1 MPTVERLPAASLP
14 DLPLRSRL
22 YGSRSRVRRFRWE
35 LAAGGRP
42 LVRWFPRSWFTDP
55 LALVDICSPWEAAWC
70 TRHLSEQFRGRGAV
84 VELGPWLGSITAGIA
99 RGLRRRAAPYR
110 TTIHTYDLFVFDDI
124 EERIVDLPIA
134 GMLHDGED
142 FLDLYLDR
150 LGDLAATVEPHRGD
164 VLDAR
169 WSSDAPIEFL
179 FDDVAKTW
187 EIWNHV
193 VDTFHRRL
201 LVGGTVV
208 EQDWAHACTPWI
220 HLWHHRWR
228 DHLTPIG
235 QVPNAG
241 SVAFRLD
248 RELPEDA
255 FEPTSMHDYPDDE
268 VEAAFDWAAA
278 LVDPERR
285 PNVRA
290 ALVQLH
296 TLHGDL
302 DTASRI
308 CVRELAESRISSE
321 LVDVA
326 LPVLADR
333 LAVEAGRPGQLGDPS
348 AAL

>member
-1 MPTVERLPAASLP
+1 MHPSPVGAVP
-14 DLPLRSRL
+14 
-22 YGSRSRVRRFRWE
+22 
-35 LAAGGRP
+35 RP
-42 LVRWFPRSWFTDP
+42 
-55 LALVDICSPWEAAWC
+55 
-70 TRHLSEQFRGRGAV
+70 RGRRRTRTV
-84 VELGPWLGSITAGIA
+84 A
-99 RGLRRRAAPYR
+99 RVDHRRDRQRAAPQR
-110 TTIHTYDLFVFDDI
+110 SNRRDDDP
-124 EERIVDLPIA
+124 RPRPVRLRRHRGTDRRS
-134 GMLHDGED
+134 HDGED

-150 LGDLAATVEPHRGD
+150 LGDLAATVEPHPGD

-169 WSSDAPIEFL
+169 WSSDSPIEFL

-255 FEPTSMHDYPDDE
+255 FEPTSMHDSPDDE